1 MALFPRRPRWGAPDV
16 STDRSGARV
25 GAAEGAP
32 SVLVREGAG
41 TALLQMIQGASS
53 SFRTSRLAA
62 LQVPAFVDA
71 LKTYSHTIA
80 GFGLRTYRGAEPI
93 ENQSVL
99 VMPSSYL
106 PYTSVMTRTVENLL
120 MHDRAYWLVVERT
133 WDGFPREIMV
143 MDVDDVSDL
152 TTHSTAN
159 QNSQFPPVDPFYYIG
174 SPVPARDVV
183 KFYGDGLG
191 GWLTTGAAAINTAAA
206 LEAATLN
213 YSEYPMPTVVLKNTG
228 ADLPA
233 ATVDTLLT
241 AWEEARTN
249 RATAYLNSAI
259 EAKGMGWSAR
269 DLALV
274 EARNESA
281 IGIAR
286 IANLDPVWVGASV
299 SGSSLTYSNRVD
311 LYRQLLDISLRPVM
325 DMITHRLSMPDVT
338 PRGHAVRFDT
348 SGFLRGNASDL
359 ADLVQK
365 LVPLGVLTADEAR
378 TVIDINTLGLTPT
391 SLVQMGG

>member
-1 MALFPRRPRWGAPDV
+1 MPLFPRRPRWAAPASPRGLQGID
-16 STDRSGARV
+16 
-25 GAAEGAP
+25 P
-32 SVLVREGAG
+32 VLVREGAG

-71 LKTYSHTIA
+71 LKTYSHTIS
-80 GFGLRTYRGAEPI
+80 GFGLRTYRGSEPI
-93 ENQSVL
+93 ETPSL
-99 VMPSSYL
+99 LMMPSSYL
-106 PYTSVMTRTVENLL
+106 PYTSVMLRTIENLL
-120 MHDRAYWLVVERT
+120 LHDRAYWLVVDRT
-133 WDGFPREIMV
+133 WDGFPREVQV

-174 SPVPARDVV
+174 QQVAARDVI

-233 ATVDTLLT
+233 ATVDILLT

-338 PRGHAVRFDT
+338 PRGQAVRFDT

-365 LVPLGVLTADEAR
+365 LVPLGVLTAAEAR
-378 TVIDINTLGLTPT
+378 LVIDVNTLGLTPT